1 MSMEREVGLQA
12 AAPTRSTRGHARDI
26 APGLAYMLD
35 RIVNLYFVGEP
46 GAGDGEWTLVDAGM
60 MGSAPVIAAAAEER
74 FGSRP
79 AAIVL
84 THCHFDHVG
93 ALETLARRWDVP
105 VYAHPLELPY
115 ITGRA
120 SYPPPD
126 PTVGGGG
133 VAFMSRTFPRGP
145 WNVGARAT
153 PLPEDNT
160 VPGMPGWRWIPA
172 PGHSPGQVA
181 FFRDTDR
188 ALIAGDAFVT
198 TKQESL
204 SAALTQRR
212 EIHGPPSYFTQ
223 DWDQARI
230 SVERLAALRPSLV
243 ATGHGV
249 PMRGDAMLR
258 ALGELAANFDELAR
272 PKHGRYVEQPAIF
285 DERGV
290 VTVPPPVPDHLARTL
305 VGVAAV
311 AAAGYAISTFRGR
324 GERRDR

>member
-1 MSMEREVGLQA
+1 
-12 AAPTRSTRGHARDI
+12 
-26 APGLAYMLD
+26 MLD

-46 GAGDGEWTLVDAGM
+46 GAGDGEWVLVDAGM
-60 MGSAPVIAAAAEER
+60 PGSAAAIAAAAAER
-74 FGSRP
+74 FGENARP
-79 AAIVL
+79 SAIVL

-145 WNVGARAT
+145 WDVGARAR
-153 PLPEDNT
+153 PLPEDGS
-160 VPGMPGWRWIPA
+160 VPGMPGWRWVPA

-181 FFRDTDR
+181 LFRDSDR
-188 ALIAGDAFVT
+188 VLIAADAFVT

-212 EIHGPPSYFTQ
+212 EIHGPPAYFTQ
-223 DWDQARI
+223 DWDRARE
-230 SVERLAALRPSLV
+230 SVQRLAALRPTLA

-249 PMRGDAMLR
+249 PMRGDALLR
-258 ALGELAANFDELAR
+258 ALDNLAANFDEIAR
-272 PKHGRYVEQPAIF
+272 PSHGRYVTRPALF

-290 VTVPPPVPDHLARTL
+290 VDVPPPVPDQLARTL

-311 AAAGYAISTFRGR
+311 AAAGFAISALRGR
-324 GERRDR
+324 KDRGLDRAG